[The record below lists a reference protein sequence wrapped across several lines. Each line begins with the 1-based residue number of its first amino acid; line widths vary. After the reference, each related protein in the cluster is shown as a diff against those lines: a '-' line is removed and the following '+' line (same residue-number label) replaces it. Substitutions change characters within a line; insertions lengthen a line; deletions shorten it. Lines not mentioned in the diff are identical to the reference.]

1 MEQLLEMPATSVL
14 SLFETTKDQ
23 RMSFVM
29 GVVDQLQSGNTDP
42 LKVHLHVKCMEEII
56 KLLNANT
63 IYKSSILEAA
73 EKYGEKSFSFNN
85 AKVEIKEVGVKYDF
99 SKCEDTILGALYAQH
114 EILDAEIKKRE
125 TMLKS
130 VDTKGMLVTDE
141 ASGDTFKVYPP
152 AKSSSTSVAVTLK

>member
-23 RMSFVM
+23 RLSFVM
-29 GVVDQLQSGNTDP
+29 SVVDQLQSGDTDP
-42 LKVHLHVKCMEEII
+42 LKVHLHVKMMEEII
-56 KLLNANT
+56 KQLNANT
-63 IYKSSILEAA
+63 IYKSAILEAA

-99 SKCEDTILGALYAQH
+99 SKCEDTILGALYAQQ
-114 EILDAEIKKRE
+114 ERLDAEIKKRE

-130 VDTKGMLVTDE
+130 VDGKGMLVTDE
-141 ASGDTFKVYPP
+141 VTGDTFKVYPP
-152 AKSSSTSVAVTLK
+152 AKTSSTSIAITLK